1 MRRVVVALG
10 ALGGLALLLAGCGD
24 DEAAGPT
31 TTRVTTTLGE
41 PFPVGT
47 TYEDPSGN
55 VTLTVRGIRLT
66 GDLLLADAEA
76 CAAADGLPALP
87 VQSTAWQL
95 RLEGR
100 EQTIPQVSLAQP
112 NRAARPPWPET
123 PQLAPGDCVEGK
135 VAFRV
140 PPQAQPAEVLFTQL
154 ATPVSWTV
162 RG

>member
-1 MRRVVVALG
+1 MSRAVVALG
-10 ALGGLALLLAGCGD
+10 VLGSLVLLLAGCGD
-24 DEAAGPT
+24 DESAAPP
-31 TTRVTTTLGE
+31 TTRVTVTLGE

-66 GDLLLADAEA
+66 GGLLLADAEA

-87 VQSTAWQL
+87 VQSAAWQL

-100 EQTIPQVSLAQP
+100 DQTIPAVTLDQP
-112 NRAARPPWPET
+112 TRAARPRWPET
-123 PQLAPGDCVEGK
+123 AELAPGQCVDGK
-135 VAFRV
+135 VAFRL
-140 PPQAQPAEVLFTQL
+140 PPQADPAAVLFTQL
-154 ATPVSWTV
+154 PAPVAWAV